1 MRILLNGLAAAGTR
15 TGVGHYTAELALA
28 LRAEARPGD
37 EVVCFQPDWARQLK
51 RSWAW
56 LRGWMSPAAATPVR
70 GGPPRQTLKTRLL
83 DLAKH
88 VGLRLYEQRFQAT
101 ARRGY
106 DLYHEPN
113 FIPLLC
119 DLPTVATVLDLSV
132 LLHPQWHPADRV
144 RDFERRFRSGLA
156 HCAHVL
162 TIADFGRREVIETL
176 GVPAHRVS
184 RAYMGVRHGFV
195 PLPKEAVRER
205 IANLGLP
212 PRFLLHVGTIEPRK
226 NLLLLLQAYCD
237 LPAALRERCPL
248 VLVGGWGW
256 NSAEVYDFLHST
268 AQHRHVLH
276 VGYLPEADLPA
287 VYNAARALVFPTHY
301 EGFGMPTIEMF
312 ACGGAVIAST
322 AGAVAEVVRGQGY
335 LVDPADRAGWREAM
349 RRIITEDDWHAHL
362 CRGGPARAAAFTWQ
376 ACARDT
382 WAAYRRA
389 LLPAQ
394 RAA

>member
-1 MRILLNGLAAAGTR
+1 M
-15 TGVGHYTAELALA
+15 
-28 LRAEARPGD
+28 
-37 EVVCFQPDWARQLK
+37 
-51 RSWAW
+51 
-56 LRGWMSPAAATPVR
+56 
-70 GGPPRQTLKTRLL
+70 L
-83 DLAKH
+83 DLAKRA
-88 VGLRLYEQRFQAT
+88 GLRLYEQRFQAM
-101 ARRGY
+101 ARCGF

-113 FIPLLC
+113 FIPLPC

-144 RDFERRFRSGLA
+144 RDFERRFRTGLS

-162 TIADFGRREVIETL
+162 TIADYGRREVIETL
-176 GVPAHRVS
+176 GVPAHQVS
-184 RAYMGVRHGFV
+184 RAYMGVRQGFA
-195 PLPKEAVRER
+195 PLPAEPVRER
-205 IANLGLP
+205 IGALGLP
-212 PRFLLHVGTIEPRK
+212 PRYLLHVGTIEPRK

-237 LPAALRERCPL
+237 LPATLRERCPL

-256 NSAEVYDFLHST
+256 NSADVYEYLHST

-287 VYNAARALVFPTHY
+287 VYNGARALVFPTHY

-322 AGAVAEVVRGQGY
+322 AGAVAEVVRGQGW
-335 LVDPADRAGWREAM
+335 LVDPGDRAGWREAM
-349 RRIITEDDWHAHL
+349 RRIIEEDDWHAHL
-362 CRGGPARAAAFTWQ
+362 CEGGPAVAAGFTWQ

-382 WAAYRRA
+382 MAAYRRV
-389 LLPAQ
+389 LVPAQ